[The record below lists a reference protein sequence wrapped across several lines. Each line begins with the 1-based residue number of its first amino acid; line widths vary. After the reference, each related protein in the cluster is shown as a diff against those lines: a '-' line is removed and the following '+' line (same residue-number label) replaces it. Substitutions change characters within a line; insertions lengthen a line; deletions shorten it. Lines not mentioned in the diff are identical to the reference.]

1 MHYTTSPCPRLVL
14 CKEISHYFWQ
24 CEIQLYCKNVINE
37 GAKMFA
43 SFIITRVIIFDVITV
58 TTKEMNWKTMSVPF
72 SLHGMA

>member
-1 MHYTTSPCPRLVL
+1 
-14 CKEISHYFWQ
+14 
-24 CEIQLYCKNVINE
+24 
-37 GAKMFA
+37 MFA